1 MKKLPHSQFFEI
13 FNKVPRL
20 CAEVVI
26 AQDNGILLTL
36 RDISPAKGFWT
47 FPGGTIFYDES
58 VLNAVHRIAKEELN
72 VAVKIIKFLGYVD
85 WDANKNAVG
94 HSVSLVFLT
103 KITKGVIKTDF
114 QAKEARFFKKLPENI
129 VEEDKK
135 FIEENLTDN
144 LD

>member
-1 MKKLPHSQFFEI
+1 MKKLPHSQFLEI
-13 FNKVPRL
+13 FSKVPRL
-20 CAEVVI
+20 CIEIVI
-26 AQDNGILLTL
+26 IQNNDILLTL
-36 RDISPAKGFWT
+36 RNIPPAKGFWT

-58 VLNAVHRIAKEELN
+58 VLNAVHRIAKEELS
-72 VAVKIIKFLGYVD
+72 VTVKIIKFLGYVD

-135 FIEENLTDN
+135 FIEENSLMVI
-144 LD
+144 